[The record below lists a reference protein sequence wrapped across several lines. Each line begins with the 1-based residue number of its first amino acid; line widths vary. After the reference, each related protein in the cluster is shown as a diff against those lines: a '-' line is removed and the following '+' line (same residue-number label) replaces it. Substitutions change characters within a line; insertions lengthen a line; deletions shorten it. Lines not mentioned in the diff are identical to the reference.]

1 MRDLIILG
9 TGIHATEMAE
19 IVGRINL
26 AEPAWKLL
34 GHITAKADSEDSEF
48 FGNPILGGPEA
59 LAGFP
64 DACIVSDN
72 EFPKDVPIPGE
83 RLVSII
89 DPSCYVHPSSE
100 IGEGSV
106 LYPGCFVGA
115 RARIGKRVFALTG
128 CVINHDGTVGDVCT
142 LATGVH
148 LAGLVTIGNGCYLGQ
163 SCSIRQ
169 SLSVGEGSL
178 VGMGAV
184 VVKDVPPNSVMAGN
198 PAKPIRG
205 TQEPRG

>member
-9 TGIHATEMAE
+9 TGIHATEMVE
-19 IVGRINL
+19 IVRRINL
-26 AEPAWKLL
+26 SEPAWKLL
-34 GHITAKADSEDSEF
+34 GHISTNTDRADSEF
-48 FGNPILGGPEA
+48 YGCPILGGPEA
-59 LAGFP
+59 LSEYD

-72 EFPKDVPIPGE
+72 EFPKDLSIPRE

-89 DPSCYVHPSSE
+89 DPSCYIHPSATIE
-100 IGEGSV
+100 EGSV

-115 RARIGKRVFALTG
+115 GAHIGKRVFALTG
-128 CVINHDGTVGDVCT
+128 CVINHDNRIGDACT

-148 LAGLVTIGNGCYLGQ
+148 LAGFVTIGDGCYLGQ

-169 SLSVGEGSL
+169 GLSVGEGSL

-184 VVKDVPPNSVMAGN
+184 VVKDVPANSVMAGN
-198 PAKPIRG
+198 PARRIRH
-205 TQEPRG
+205 T